1 MACQAIS
8 LHLCGSALSG
18 SPAHRRAEKKTPM
31 RASPSGS
38 AQVREGQVG
47 RVDGDGQ
54 LFAGFPGGG
63 SGEGLAVFE
72 RAA

>member
-1 MACQAIS
+1 
-8 LHLCGSALSG
+8 
-18 SPAHRRAEKKTPM
+18 M

-72 RAA
+72 GAA